1 MGSRSGALTALAPFG
16 DARLLIDMSAY
27 ARSGH
32 PSVEPEWEAAVRRGQ
47 LIVCPLF
54 FVEALYSARDTDD
67 VRDLAA
73 ELGSLPFLPLSE
85 RTHEIVADAFRE
97 LATRQ
102 SSYHRVPPPD
112 ALIAALAHEAGVG
125 VLHYDAHYDR
135 LAEVL
140 DFESRWIASPGS
152 LD

>member
-1 MGSRSGALTALAPFG
+1 MGSRSHALTAPVPFG
-16 DARLLIDMSAY
+16 GARLLIVMSAY

-32 PSVEPEWEAAVRRGQ
+32 PSVQPEWEAAVRRGQ

-54 FVEALYSARDTDD
+54 FVEALYSARDAQD
-67 VRDLAA
+67 VRGLAA
-73 ELGSLPFLPLSE
+73 ELGSLPFLPLSVQ
-85 RTHEIVADAFRE
+85 THEVVATAFRE
-97 LATRQ
+97 LAARQ

-112 ALIAALAHEAGVG
+112 VLLAALAHEAGVG

-140 DFESRWIASPGS
+140 DFESRWIAPPGS